1 MLSFTLCM
9 QELHIDISVS
19 SGGLDQ
25 FLDVVPL
32 KVEEGGVAVVH
43 LNTSGVVSFL
53 EAHADMETAPLIMMQ
68 LMASPEHG
76 ELRML
81 GEKNMTTVTQQ
92 QLDAG
97 EVSSQSDACTTIGDI

>member
-1 MLSFTLCM
+1 MFSFTLCM

-43 LNTSGVVSFL
+43 LNTTAVVSFL
-53 EAHADMETAPLIMMQ
+53 EAHADMEKAPLIMMQ
-68 LMASPEHG
+68 LLASPEHG
-76 ELRML
+76 ELRTV
-81 GEKNMTTVTQQ
+81 GDKNITTVTQQ

-97 EVSSQSDACTTIGDI
+97 EVSSESDVYRTCW

>member
-1 MLSFTLCM
+1 M

-25 FLDVVPL
+25 FLEVVPL
-32 KVEEGGVAVVH
+32 KVDEGGVAVVR

-53 EAHADMETAPLIMMQ
+53 ETHADMETAPLIMMQ

-76 ELRML
+76 ELRMF
-81 GEKNMTTVTQQ
+81 GDRNITTVTQQ

-97 EVSSQSDACTTIGDI
+97 EVSS

>member
-1 MLSFTLCM
+1 MLSLFTLCL

-25 FLDVVPL
+25 FLDVAPL
-32 KVEEGGVAVVH
+32 KVEEGGVAVLH
-43 LNTSGVVSFL
+43 LNTSGVVLFL

-81 GEKNMTTVTQQ
+81 GDKNMTTVTQQ

-97 EVSSQSDACTTIGDI
+97 EVSSQSDVYRTCW

>member
-1 MLSFTLCM
+1 V

-32 KVEEGGVAVVH
+32 NVEEGGVAVVH

-53 EAHADMETAPLIMMQ
+53 EAHADMETAPVILMQ
-68 LMASPEHG
+68 LLASPEHG
-76 ELRML
+76 ELRVL
-81 GEKNMTTVTQQ
+81 NDKNMTTVTQQ

-97 EVSSQSDACTTIGDI
+97 EVGSQSDVRRRCR

>member
-1 MLSFTLCM
+1 M

-32 KVEEGGVAVVH
+32 KVEEGGVSVVH
-43 LNTSGVVSFL
+43 LNTSGVILFL
-53 EAHADMETAPLIMMQ
+53 EAHAEMETAPLLMMQ

-76 ELRML
+76 ELRVL
-81 GEKNMTTVTQQ
+81 GDKNMTTVTQQ
-92 QLDAG
+92 QLDVG
-97 EVSSQSDACTTIGDI
+97 EVSSQSDVHTECW